1 MHITILQILLLQSFI
16 TNSNIDPEHAELQLL
31 QLINQSAAEYQCG
44 AELLRSYEEINVCW
58 LEIVEMKIACN
69 DHY

>member
-1 MHITILQILLLQSFI
+1 MSITILQILLLQSFI

-31 QLINQSAAEYQCG
+31 QLINQSELG